1 VSSRKEEKLRA
12 RAARLARERELHEL
26 RARRRRRRQ
35 AALVAVTGV
44 VAAAALG
51 VDIAGGNGAA
61 STTAAPPVPAVRL
74 QSLAPLGRLE
84 PPGPPGPFGP
94 EGVPI
99 PNAPQLAEPSAA
111 SPPRSVDGIRCL
123 GNEQLRFHIHA
134 HVTVY
139 VDGHARQLPAGI
151 GIINPQI
158 SPTTAGPYVGAGS
171 CFYWLHTH
179 AADGIIHIESPEQRT
194 FTLGDFFEE
203 WNQPLTAGQVGSAKG
218 AVTVIVNGKVWK
230 GSPRNVP
237 LGSHENLQVEVGTP
251 LVAPETINWSITGL

>member
-35 AALVAVTGV
+35 AALVAATGV

-74 QSLAPLGRLE
+74 QSLAPLGRLK
-84 PPGPPGPFGP
+84 PPGPPGRFGP

-99 PNAPQLAEPSAA
+99 PNARQLAEPSAA

-139 VDGHARQLPAGI
+139 IDGHARRLPGGI

-158 SPTTAGPYVGAGS
+158 SATPAGPYVGAGS

-179 AADGIIHIESPEQRT
+179 AADGIVHIESPVVRVY
-194 FTLGDFFEE
+194 TLGDFFDI
-203 WNQPLTAGQVGSAKG
+203 WGQPLTTREVGSARG
-218 AVTVIVNGKVWK
+218 AVTALYNGRAYT
-230 GSPRNVP
+230 GSPRDIP
-237 LGSHENLQVEVGTP
+237 LTAHAQIQLDVGRP
-251 LVAPETINWSITGL
+251 LVSPVSITFPSGL